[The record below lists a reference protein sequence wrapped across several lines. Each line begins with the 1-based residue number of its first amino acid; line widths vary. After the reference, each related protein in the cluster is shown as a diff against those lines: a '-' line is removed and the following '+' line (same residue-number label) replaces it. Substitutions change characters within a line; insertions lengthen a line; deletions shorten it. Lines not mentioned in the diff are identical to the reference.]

1 MCVAEFHDPSRVVSR
16 RRFMK
21 LGAAAVATPAVAS
34 RLETQRA
41 EAAAQGAPIGPIN
54 VDNIVDLTH
63 ELGPD
68 TPLLYALLPKFALV
82 NFVTHEKDGFYAGQI
97 VVGEHSG
104 THFDAPIHFAKDGL
118 YTNEIPA
125 STLVAP
131 AVVVDIRSKAAADP
145 DAALTVEDLLA
156 WESSHGRIPGGAAIL
171 LNSGWASR
179 INDVNAMRNIGPDK
193 LLHFPG
199 YSVEAAQFLLA
210 ERSIVGLGTDTLST
224 DLGIN
229 LTFDVHHI
237 VSAANK
243 WMLESVANLDDIP
256 PAGAHLF
263 VDAPKHVRGS
273 GGPVRL
279 IAVW

>member
-1 MCVAEFHDPSRVVSR
+1 MCVAEFHEPNKATGR
-16 RRFMK
+16 RGFVK
-21 LGAAAVATPAVAS
+21 LGAAAVASAALAS
-34 RLETQRA
+34 RLEARRA
-41 EAAAQGAPIGPIN
+41 EAASQGAPIGRIN

-63 ELGPD
+63 ALGPD

-104 THFDAPIHFAKDGL
+104 THFDAPIHFAKDAL
-118 YTNEIPA
+118 YTHEIPA

-131 AVVVDIRSKAAADP
+131 AVVVDISAKAAADP
-145 DAALTVEDLLA
+145 DAALTVDDLRA
-156 WESSHGRIPGGAAIL
+156 WEAGHGRIPDGAAVL
-171 LNSGWASR
+171 LHSGWASR

-193 LLHFPG
+193 LMHFPG

-210 ERSIVGLGTDTLST
+210 ERNVVGIGTDALST
-224 DLGIN
+224 DLGTSEN
-229 LTFDVHHI
+229 FEVHRI
-237 VSAANK
+237 VSPANK
-243 WMLESVANLDDIP
+243 WMLESVANLDSIP

-263 VDAPKHVRGS
+263 VGAPKHVRGS